1 MGFFSRAPQYGGG
14 YGGGMPRRRGG
25 GGRTILLIL
34 GVIFGLYFLNLS
46 FKWINISDTISTAMS
61 PYFNGVVGVLLIV
74 LGLVAGIKPRQ
85 Y

>member
-1 MGFFSRAPQYGGG
+1 MGFFNRGQPAYPGG
-14 YGGGMPRRRGG
+14 YGGMAPRRGG

-46 FKWINISDTISTAMS
+46 FQWIAISESVSNALG
-61 PYFNGVVGVLLIV
+61 PYFNAVVGVLLVI
-74 LGLVAGIKPRQ
+74 LGLAAGIKPRS

>member
-1 MGFFSRAPQYGGG
+1 MSFFNRGPPAYGGG
-14 YGGGMPRRRGG
+14 YGGMPPRRSGS
-25 GGRTILLIL
+25 GRTILLIL

-46 FKWINISDTISTAMS
+46 FQWIKISESVSTALG

-74 LGLVAGIKPRQ
+74 LGLMAGIKPRV